1 MVIYSVDS
9 LVESK
14 VVYWAWM
21 LGIVTAVNS
30 VVLTVPYLD
39 DYWVVK

>member
-1 MVIYSVDS
+1 MVES

-14 VVYWAWM
+14 AEYWVWM
-21 LGIVTAVNS
+21 LGIVKAVNS